1 MNTADLVLFIRT
13 ADSGNI
19 TAAASQLGITPA
31 AASAA
36 LKRLEK
42 QLEVQLFIR
51 STRQLRIT
59 AEGERFLLYCRQ
71 ALDALDEG
79 KASLTAMRGKI
90 AGEVRLSVSSD
101 LGRNIVLPWLDEAM
115 DTHPGLSLNLSVG
128 DSLSDFYLD
137 RVDLALRYGEPE
149 DSSMVAFHIAS
160 VERIAFASPD
170 YLHRAGTPQHPD
182 ELRQHNCLLY
192 RIGNRA
198 YDSWTFADAEGQYK
212 VQVQG
217 NRESNDADIVRRWAV
232 AGKGIAYKSSLDISA
247 DLRSGAVVRLLPDYP
262 CKPLNA
268 WLICPSRK
276 QVTPATLM
284 LRDMLRQKCAEAL
297 AGI

>member
-1 MNTADLVLFIRT
+1 MNTADLALFIRT

-170 YLHRAGTPQHPD
+170 YLRQAGTPQHPD
-182 ELRQHNCLLY
+182 ALRQHNCLLY
-192 RIGNRA
+192 RIGSRA
-198 YDSWTFADAEGQYK
+198 YNSWTFADDAGQYK
-212 VQVQG
+212 VQVRG

-247 DLRSGAVVRLLPDYP
+247 DLRSGTVVRLLPEYQ
-262 CKPLNA
+262 CKPLNV

-284 LRDMLRQKCAEAL
+284 LRDMLREKCAEAL
-297 AGI
+297 TGL